1 MSDQIN
7 HECGLALIRL
17 LKPLDFYKKKYGSS
31 TYGLNKLYLMLE
43 KQHNRGQDGAG
54 FASVKLDV
62 NPGYRFMHRE
72 RSASQN
78 PIQEIFNRSN
88 NRIAQEKEKNPN
100 WSMESLKKNSAHV
113 SELFLGHVRYGTFG
127 QNSVEAVHPFLR
139 QNNWMHRNL
148 IVAGN
153 FNMTNN
159 KQLFNDL
166 VKLGQHPK
174 EMSDTVTVM
183 ERIGHFLDDAVGE
196 KYEKL
201 KKKGVSK
208 IEASTIIGEELDLI
222 EILKKASKDWD
233 GGFVIGGLV
242 GHGDAFILRDPAGIR
257 PAYYYKDDE
266 VLVVASERPVI
277 KTVFNTPKDTIKV
290 LGPGNGLVIKKSGK
304 LIIKNVLKPLEKKSC
319 SFERIYFSRG
329 SDIKIYNERKKL
341 GRLVFPQIL
350 KSVEND
356 LKNTVFSYIPNTAE
370 VSFFGLVHE
379 AQDYM
384 NEIAEKKIL
393 EEGNSISREK
403 LKKLLSYRPRIEKV
417 AIKDAKLRTF
427 ITDDS
432 SRDELVKHVYDVTYG
447 SIKNTDNL
455 VIIDDSIVRGT
466 TLQKSIIKM
475 LDRLSPKKIIIVS
488 SAPQI
493 RYPDCYGIDMA
504 RMGDLIAFRAA
515 IELIK
520 DSKND
525 DIIEKV
531 YKKCVDENKK
541 DVNEIK
547 NLVTEIYNP
556 FSDDQ
561 ISSKISQML
570 KEKDIKADVEVI
582 YQSIDNLHKAC
593 PDDLGDWYFSG
604 NYPTPGG
611 NKVVNQAYI
620 NYYEGSNS
628 RAY

>member
-304 LIIKNVLKPLEKKSC
+304 LIIKNVLKPVEKKSC

-547 NLVTEIYNP
+547 NLVKEIYNP

>member
-31 TYGLNKLYLMLE
+31 AYGLNKLYLMLE

-201 KKKGVSK
+201 KKEGVSK
-208 IEASTIIGEELDLI
+208 IEASTIIGQELDLI

-304 LIIKNVLKPLEKKSC
+304 LIIKNVLKPVEKKSC

-515 IELIK
+515 IQLIK

-547 NLVTEIYNP
+547 NLVKEIYNP